1 MIEGKTKSGFAFKIT
16 DETLDDYELL
26 EMIMD
31 IDGGAGEKT
40 TSMVTK
46 LLGTDQKNA
55 LKDHVRDENGRVSAT
70 RLMEEIVEIF
80 SACDV
85 GKNS

>member
-1 MIEGKTKSGFAFKIT
+1 MIEGKTKSGFAFTLT

-31 IDGGAGEKT
+31 IDKGAGEKT
-40 TSMVTK
+40 TSMVER

-70 RLMEEIVEIF
+70 RLMEEIAEIF
-80 SACDV
+80 GASDA